1 MEAGVDIV
9 HDIIRVGAL
18 ESRKTEG
25 KMLGMV
31 FCNNDMMM
39 KKRIKTK
46 DPDNSDTLAQCD
58 CYWGRRYLSTGSSLL
73 PSLEP
78 GQMGLRSGESP
89 SYLPNSPEQNIRYF
103 AEMRVHLLKYHKTP
117 EN

>member
-1 MEAGVDIV
+1 METRVDIV

-39 KKRIKTK
+39 KKRIKNK
-46 DPDNSDTLAQCD
+46 DPHNSDSLA
-58 CYWGRRYLSTGSSLL
+58 
-73 PSLEP
+73 
-78 GQMGLRSGESP
+78 
-89 SYLPNSPEQNIRYF
+89 
-103 AEMRVHLLKYHKTP
+103 
-117 EN
+117 